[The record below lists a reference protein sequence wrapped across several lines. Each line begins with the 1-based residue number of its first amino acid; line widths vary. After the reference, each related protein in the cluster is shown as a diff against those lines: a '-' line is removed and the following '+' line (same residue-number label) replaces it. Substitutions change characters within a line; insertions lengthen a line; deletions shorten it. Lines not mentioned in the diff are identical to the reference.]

1 MLSALQEYDV
11 ADLVTE
17 LGDLEFSEKSNDLYK
32 FRQSADLATAKG
44 MPRVRAFRDL
54 MRTQVG
60 TGVGIHNAV
69 MIAYFNT
76 TLLGKDV
83 TA

>member
-1 MLSALQEYDV
+1 M

-32 FRQSADLATAKG
+32 FRQSADLATGTAAAKG